1 MKYDIKYADQ
11 STTHANHKD
20 IARSI
25 YTLTDEN
32 GAMHLWVEWESG
44 SPQTRYV
51 SGYDRYL
58 NGAKGSEFFE
68 IDVRIP
74 LNKNDPQE
82 SIDKIKKL
90 VVLK

>member
-1 MKYDIKYADQ
+1 MISSMQIKAQHTQITKILRDQ
-11 STTHANHKD
+11 Y
-20 IARSI
+20 I
-25 YTLTDEN
+25 LTDEN